1 VADILKKSSN
11 IGAAKIALLMG
22 DERLYRCLRAFH
34 LGQSLGLDL
43 PGEEAG
49 ILHPVERWSGIS
61 ASRIAIGQGV
71 AVTGLQML
79 GVLCSLAND
88 GVLMRPYVVRRV
100 QRADG
105 SVVFEREPQVLGRT
119 VTRETATLMRA
130 LLTRVTEPEG
140 TGTRAA
146 VEGFQV
152 AGKTGTA
159 QKPIGGVY
167 SETDYMASFVGF
179 LPADKPEIGIIVVVD
194 NPQPL
199 HTGGMVSAPVFG
211 EIAEQTVRYLDIV
224 PPSYAMT
231 GP

>member
-1 VADILKKSSN
+1 
-11 IGAAKIALLMG
+11 
-22 DERLYRCLRAFH
+22 
-34 LGQSLGLDL
+34 
-43 PGEEAG
+43 
-49 ILHPVERWSGIS
+49 
-61 ASRIAIGQGV
+61 
-71 AVTGLQML
+71 
-79 GVLCSLAND
+79 
-88 GVLMRPYVVRRV
+88 
-100 QRADG
+100 
-105 SVVFEREPQVLGRT
+105 VLGRT

>member
-1 VADILKKSSN
+1 
-11 IGAAKIALLMG
+11 
-22 DERLYRCLRAFH
+22 
-34 LGQSLGLDL
+34 
-43 PGEEAG
+43 
-49 ILHPVERWSGIS
+49 
-61 ASRIAIGQGV
+61 
-71 AVTGLQML
+71 
-79 GVLCSLAND
+79 
-88 GVLMRPYVVRRV
+88 MRPYVVRRV